1 MDTLLENRELVTLRG
16 SSVSEQDNRSYV
28 ITSKQ
33 TGAQV
38 LVDAADNIDQIK
50 ALLTSAQDDSPE
62 PLKLVMIAT
71 THQHWDH
78 VRALRELAEDTGATT
93 SAGAADLEAI
103 GKESGLRPSHALE
116 HDDVGNFPGF
126 DLRAIHLRGHTPGSI
141 AFVYEDPSGSPI
153 ILSGDSLFPG
163 GVGNTWEDPERF
175 TSLFNDVRERLFDR
189 YPDDSAVYPGHG
201 NSTTLG
207 AERPH
212 LDEWRERGW

>member
-50 ALLTSAQDDSPE
+50 ALLESAQDDSPE
-62 PLKLVMIAT
+62 PLNLVMIAT